1 MTKEKY
7 IIYLKNRNV
16 WRFTK
21 INNGIAFRRHFRS
34 MEAAIHFRDNYL
46 KKNIETT
53 TNINLK
59 SIEDL
64 RKEITGNIE
73 IAEDGRPVSKSLEF
87 EVNVNGQKE
96 IWNYYYD
103 TGKENM
109 VPDYVLENG
118 VEWNR
123 RLKKHE
129 RKINRRKK

>member
-34 MEAAIHFRDNYL
+34 MEAAVHFRDNYL

-53 TNINLK
+53 TNINLR